1 MGSTLRTQLI
11 DLFSEAGDGF
21 ISGQKISDALGC
33 SRTAVWKHI
42 EELRKEGYEV
52 EAVRR
57 KGYRLIKKPGKLSE
71 SEIRFGLKTE
81 FLGKQLYYHDVL
93 PTTQKTAHELANDG
107 APEGTL
113 VVADKQTAG
122 RGRMSRVWHSQEG
135 NGIWMSL
142 ILRPD
147 IPLQKAPQLTLLSA
161 VAVVQAIEAAAGIQP
176 AIKWPNDLLIHGKK
190 AVGILTELQAEED
203 RVRSVIIGIGINVNQ
218 QAADFPDELQD
229 IATSLSLEAGE
240 KIDRAGLIQEILQT
254 FEKRYLDYLTHGFTP
269 IKLLWE
275 SYAIGLG
282 NELQARTLQGTFYG
296 KSLGID
302 DEGVLLLETKDGI
315 KKIYSADI
323 ELNHS

>member
-57 KGYRLIKKPGKLSE
+57 NGYRLIKKPGKLSE

-81 FLGKQLYYHDVL
+81 VLGKQLYYRDVL
-93 PTTQKTAHELANDG
+93 PSTQKTAHELANDG

-147 IPLQKAPQLTLLSA
+147 VPLQKTPQLTLLSA
-161 VAVVQAIEAAAGIQP
+161 VAVVQAIEAFTGVQP
-176 AIKWPNDLLIHGKK
+176 AIKWPNDLMIHGKK

-203 RVRSVIIGIGINVNQ
+203 RVRSVILGIGINVNQ
-218 QAADFPDELQD
+218 QETDFPGELQE
-229 IATSLSLEAGE
+229 IATSLSLEAGG
-240 KIDRAGLIQEILQT
+240 KIDRAGLIQEILLT
-254 FEKRYLDYLTHGFTP
+254 FEKRYQDYLKHGFTP

-275 SYAIGLG
+275 SYAVGLG
-282 NELQARTLQGTFYG
+282 NELRARTLQGTFYG

-323 ELNHS
+323 ELN

>member
-1 MGSTLRTQLI
+1 MGSTLRTRLI

-71 SEIRFGLKTE
+71 SEIRFELH
-81 FLGKQLYYHDVL
+81 YRDVL
-93 PTTQKTAHELANDG
+93 PSTQKTAHELANDG

-122 RGRMSRVWHSQEG
+122 RGRMARVWHSQEG

-147 IPLQKAPQLTLLSA
+147 VPLQKTPQLTLLSA
-161 VAVVQAIEAAAGIQP
+161 VAVVQAIEAFTGVQA
-176 AIKWPNDLLIHGKK
+176 AIKWPNDLMIHGKK

-203 RVRSVIIGIGINVNQ
+203 RVRSVILGIGINVNQ
-218 QAADFPDELQD
+218 QETDFPGELQD
-229 IATSLSLEAGE
+229 IATSLSMEAGE
-240 KIDRAGLIQEILQT
+240 KIDRAGLIQEILLT
-254 FEKRYLDYLTHGFTP
+254 FEKRYQDYLNHGFTP

-275 SYAIGLG
+275 SYAVGLG
-282 NELQARTLQGTFYG
+282 NELRARTLQGTFYG

-302 DEGVLLLETKDGI
+302 DEGVLLLETRDGI

-323 ELNHS
+323 ELN

>member
-81 FLGKQLYYHDVL
+81 VMGKQLYYRDVL
-93 PTTQKTAHELANDG
+93 PSTQKTAHELANDG

-147 IPLQKAPQLTLLSA
+147 VPLQKTPQLTLLSA
-161 VAVVQAIEAAAGIQP
+161 VAVVQAIEAFTGVQP
-176 AIKWPNDLLIHGKK
+176 AIKWPNDLMIHGKK

-203 RVRSVIIGIGINVNQ
+203 RVRSVILGIGINVNQ
-218 QAADFPDELQD
+218 QETDFPGELQE

-254 FEKRYLDYLTHGFTP
+254 FEKRYQDYLKHGFTP

-275 SYAIGLG
+275 SYAVGLG
-282 NELQARTLQGTFYG
+282 NELRARTLQGAFYG

-323 ELNHS
+323 ELN

>member
-1 MGSTLRTQLI
+1 MGSTLRTRLI

-81 FLGKQLYYHDVL
+81 VLGKQLHYRDVL
-93 PTTQKTAHELANDG
+93 PSTQKTAHELANDG

-122 RGRMSRVWHSQEG
+122 RGRMARVWHSQEG

-147 IPLQKAPQLTLLSA
+147 VPLQKTPQLTLLSA
-161 VAVVQAIEAAAGIQP
+161 VAVVQAIEAFTGVQP
-176 AIKWPNDLLIHGKK
+176 AIKWPNDLMIHGKK

-203 RVRSVIIGIGINVNQ
+203 RVRSVILGIGINVNQ
-218 QAADFPDELQD
+218 QETDFPGELQD
-229 IATSLSLEAGE
+229 IATSLSMEAGE
-240 KIDRAGLIQEILQT
+240 KIDRAGLIQEILLT
-254 FEKRYLDYLTHGFTP
+254 FEKRYQDYLKHGFKP

-275 SYAIGLG
+275 SYAVGLG
-282 NELQARTLQGTFYG
+282 NELRARTLQGTFYG

-323 ELNHS
+323 ELN

>member
-81 FLGKQLYYHDVL
+81 VLGKQLYYRDVL
-93 PTTQKTAHELANDG
+93 PSTQKTAHELANDG

-147 IPLQKAPQLTLLSA
+147 VPLQKTPQLTLLSA
-161 VAVVQAIEAAAGIQP
+161 VAVVQAIEAFTGVQP
-176 AIKWPNDLLIHGKK
+176 AIKWPNDLMIHGKK

-203 RVRSVIIGIGINVNQ
+203 RVRSVILGIGINVNQ
-218 QAADFPDELQD
+218 QETDFPGELQE

-254 FEKRYLDYLTHGFTP
+254 FEKRYQDYLKHGFTP

-275 SYAIGLG
+275 SYAVGLG
-282 NELQARTLQGTFYG
+282 NELRARTLQGTFYG

-323 ELNHS
+323 ELN

>member
-1 MGSTLRTQLI
+1 MGSTLRTRLI

-81 FLGKQLYYHDVL
+81 VLGKQLHYRDVL
-93 PTTQKTAHELANDG
+93 PSTQKTAHELANDG

-122 RGRMSRVWHSQEG
+122 RGRMARVWHSQEG

-147 IPLQKAPQLTLLSA
+147 VPLQKTPQLTLLSA
-161 VAVVQAIEAAAGIQP
+161 VAVVQAIKAFTGVQA
-176 AIKWPNDLLIHGKK
+176 AIKWPNDLMIHGKK

-203 RVRSVIIGIGINVNQ
+203 RVRSVILGIGINVNQ
-218 QAADFPDELQD
+218 QETDFPGELQD
-229 IATSLSLEAGE
+229 IATSLSMEAGE
-240 KIDRAGLIQEILQT
+240 KIDRAGLIQEILLT
-254 FEKRYLDYLTHGFTP
+254 FEKRYQDYLNHSFTP

-275 SYAIGLG
+275 SYAVGLG
-282 NELQARTLQGTFYG
+282 NELRARTLQGTFYG

-302 DEGVLLLETKDGI
+302 DEGVLLLETRDGI

-323 ELNHS
+323 ELN

>member
-1 MGSTLRTQLI
+1 M
-11 DLFSEAGDGF
+11 
-21 ISGQKISDALGC
+21 
-33 SRTAVWKHI
+33 
-42 EELRKEGYEV
+42 
-52 EAVRR
+52 
-57 KGYRLIKKPGKLSE
+57 
-71 SEIRFGLKTE
+71 KTE
-81 FLGKQLYYHDVL
+81 FLGKQLYYRDVL

-176 AIKWPNDLLIHGKK
+176 DIKWPNDLLIHGKK

-218 QAADFPDELQD
+218 QTDDFPDELQD

-254 FEKRYLDYLTHGFTP
+254 FEKRYQDYLTHGFTP

-275 SYAIGLG
+275 SYALGLG

>member
-1 MGSTLRTQLI
+1 MGSTLRTRLI

-81 FLGKQLYYHDVL
+81 VLGKQLHYRDVL
-93 PTTQKTAHELANDG
+93 PSTQKTAHELANDG

-122 RGRMSRVWHSQEG
+122 RGRMARVWHSQEG

-147 IPLQKAPQLTLLSA
+147 VPLQKTPQLTLLSA
-161 VAVVQAIEAAAGIQP
+161 VAVVQAIEAFTGVQA
-176 AIKWPNDLLIHGKK
+176 AIKWPNDLMIHGKK

-203 RVRSVIIGIGINVNQ
+203 RVRSVILGIGINVNQ
-218 QAADFPDELQD
+218 QETDFPGELQD
-229 IATSLSLEAGE
+229 IATSLSMEAGE
-240 KIDRAGLIQEILQT
+240 KIDRAGLIQEILLT
-254 FEKRYLDYLTHGFTP
+254 FEKRYQDYLNHSFTP

-275 SYAIGLG
+275 SYAVGLG
-282 NELQARTLQGTFYG
+282 NELRARTLQGTFYG

-302 DEGVLLLETKDGI
+302 DEGVLLLETRDGI

-323 ELNHS
+323 ELN

>member
-1 MGSTLRTQLI
+1 MRSTLRKDLI
-11 DLFSEAGDGF
+11 ELFSQAGSEF

-81 FLGKQLYYHDVL
+81 VMGQHLIYQDVISS
-93 PTTQKTAHELANDG
+93 TQKTAHELANNN

-142 ILRPD
+142 ICG
-147 IPLQKAPQLTLLSA
+147 LTFRFKNT
-161 VAVVQAIEAAAGIQP
+161 AAHITCCSSCCAGNRSGSRH
-176 AIKWPNDLLIHGKK
+176 PNG
-190 AVGILTELQAEED
+190 
-203 RVRSVIIGIGINVNQ
+203 
-218 QAADFPDELQD
+218 
-229 IATSLSLEAGE
+229 
-240 KIDRAGLIQEILQT
+240 
-254 FEKRYLDYLTHGFTP
+254 Y
-269 IKLLWE
+269 
-275 SYAIGLG
+275 
-282 NELQARTLQGTFYG
+282 
-296 KSLGID
+296 
-302 DEGVLLLETKDGI
+302 
-315 KKIYSADI
+315 
-323 ELNHS
+323 

>member
-1 MGSTLRTQLI
+1 MGSTLRTRLI

-81 FLGKQLYYHDVL
+81 VLGKQLHYRDVL
-93 PTTQKTAHELANDG
+93 PSTQKTAHELANDG

-122 RGRMSRVWHSQEG
+122 RGRMARVWHSQEG

-147 IPLQKAPQLTLLSA
+147 VPLQKTPQLTLLSA
-161 VAVVQAIEAAAGIQP
+161 VAVVQAIEAFTGVQA
-176 AIKWPNDLLIHGKK
+176 AIKWPNDLMIHGKK

-203 RVRSVIIGIGINVNQ
+203 RVRSVILGIGINVNQ
-218 QAADFPDELQD
+218 QETDFPGELQD
-229 IATSLSLEAGE
+229 IATSLSMEAGE
-240 KIDRAGLIQEILQT
+240 KIDRAGLIQEILLT
-254 FEKRYLDYLTHGFTP
+254 FEKRYQDYLNHSFTP

-275 SYAIGLG
+275 SYAVGLG
-282 NELQARTLQGTFYG
+282 NELRARTLQGTFYG

-323 ELNHS
+323 ELN

>member
-1 MGSTLRTQLI
+1 MGSTLRTRLI

-81 FLGKQLYYHDVL
+81 VLGKQLHYRDVL
-93 PTTQKTAHELANDG
+93 PSTQKTAHE
-107 APEGTL
+107 
-113 VVADKQTAG
+113 QTAG
-122 RGRMSRVWHSQEG
+122 RGRMARVWHSQEG

-147 IPLQKAPQLTLLSA
+147 VPLQKTPQLTLLSA
-161 VAVVQAIEAAAGIQP
+161 VAVVQAIEAFTGVQA
-176 AIKWPNDLLIHGKK
+176 AIKWPNDLMIHGKK

-203 RVRSVIIGIGINVNQ
+203 RVRSVILGIGINVNQ
-218 QAADFPDELQD
+218 QETDFPGELQD
-229 IATSLSLEAGE
+229 IATSLSMEAGE
-240 KIDRAGLIQEILQT
+240 KIDRAGLIQEILLT
-254 FEKRYLDYLTHGFTP
+254 FEKRYQDYLNHGFTP

-275 SYAIGLG
+275 SYAVGLG
-282 NELQARTLQGTFYG
+282 NELRARTLQGTFYG

-302 DEGVLLLETKDGI
+302 NEGVLLLETRDGI

-323 ELNHS
+323 ELN

>member
-57 KGYRLIKKPGKLSE
+57 KGYRLVKKPGKLSE

-81 FLGKQLYYHDVL
+81 FLGKQLYYRDVL

-176 AIKWPNDLLIHGKK
+176 DIKWPNDLLIHGKK

-218 QAADFPDELQD
+218 QTDDFPDELQD

-254 FEKRYLDYLTHGFTP
+254 FEKRYQDYLTHGFTP

-275 SYAIGLG
+275 SYALGLG